1 MIWSATC
8 RVAGHRRTDK
18 MTWRRKGSTQGSS
31 MAEAAITLPVVVLL
45 TFAMVNL
52 SMAWYAAVAASN
64 AANYGARVG
73 SVSQTNPTVNAVTAA
88 QGRLDS
94 ISVGTYAISASGGGY
109 RGAQVNVVVDWAV
122 PNYIGSLIT
131 FIGGGDQMNFAGTA
145 LSTFRQEG
153 W

>member
-1 MIWSATC
+1 
-8 RVAGHRRTDK
+8 
-18 MTWRRKGSTQGSS
+18 MTWQRKGSKKGSS
-31 MAEAAITLPVVVLL
+31 MAESAITLPVVVLL

-52 SMAWYAAVAASN
+52 AMAWYAAVAASN

-73 SVSQTNPTVNAVTAA
+73 SVSQVNPAANAVAA
-88 QGRLDS
+88 TQGRLDA
-94 ISVGTYAISASGGGY
+94 ISVGTYAISANGGGY

-131 FIGGGDQMNFAGTA
+131 YIGGGDQMNFEGTA

>member
-1 MIWSATC
+1 
-8 RVAGHRRTDK
+8 
-18 MTWRRKGSTQGSS
+18 
-31 MAEAAITLPVVVLL
+31 MAEAAITLPVIMLL

-52 SMAWYAAVAASN
+52 AMAWYAAVAASN

-73 SVSQTNPTVNAVTAA
+73 SVSQTNPTGKAVTAA
-88 QGRLDS
+88 QGRLDIIS
-94 ISVGTYAISASGGGY
+94 IGTYAIRANGGGY

-131 FIGGGDQMNFAGTA
+131 YIGGGDQMNFAGTA

>member
-1 MIWSATC
+1 
-8 RVAGHRRTDK
+8 
-18 MTWRRKGSTQGSS
+18 MTWRRNNGKRGSS
-31 MAEAAITLPVVVLL
+31 MAEAAITLPVIMLL

-52 SMAWYAAVAASN
+52 AMAWYAAVAASN
-64 AANYGARVG
+64 AANYGARIG
-73 SVSQTNPTVNAVTAA
+73 SVSQTNPAVNAVSAT
-88 QGRLDS
+88 QGRLDA

-131 FIGGGDQMNFAGTA
+131 YIGGGGQMNFAGTA

>member
-1 MIWSATC
+1 M
-8 RVAGHRRTDK
+8 K
-18 MTWRRKGSTQGSS
+18 WRRVSGTGGSA

-52 SMAWYAAVAASN
+52 AMAWYAAVAASN

-73 SVSQTNPTVNAVTAA
+73 SVSQVDPAGHAVAAA
-88 QGRLDS
+88 QGRLDP
-94 ISVGTYAISASGGGY
+94 ITVGTYAISASGGGY
-109 RGAQVNVVVDWAV
+109 RGSQVNVMVDWAV

-131 FIGGGDQMNFAGTA
+131 YLGGGGQMNFAGTA

>member
-1 MIWSATC
+1 
-8 RVAGHRRTDK
+8 

-131 FIGGGDQMNFAGTA
+131 FIGGRRSDELCRHCPFYIPSGGLVNTSA
-145 LSTFRQEG
+145 
-153 W
+153 

>member
-1 MIWSATC
+1 MA
-8 RVAGHRRTDK
+8 
-18 MTWRRKGSTQGSS
+18 WRRKGSEQGSS

-52 SMAWYAAVAASN
+52 AMAWYAAVAASN

-73 SVSQTNPTVNAVTAA
+73 SVSQTNPTGNAVGAA
-88 QGRLDS
+88 QGRLDT
-94 ISVGTYAISASGGGY
+94 ITVGTYAISANGGGY
-109 RGAQVNVVVDWAV
+109 RGAQVNVLVEWAV

-131 FIGGGDQMNFAGTA
+131 YIGGGDQMNFAGTA

>member
-1 MIWSATC
+1 
-8 RVAGHRRTDK
+8 
-18 MTWRRKGSTQGSS
+18 MTWRRKNSRKGSS
-31 MAEAAITLPVVVLL
+31 MAEAAITLPVVVLM

-52 SMAWYAAVAASN
+52 AMAWYAAVAASN

-73 SVSQTNPTVNAVTAA
+73 SVSQTNATGNAITAA
-88 QGRLDS
+88 QGRLDT
-94 ISVGTYAISASGGGY
+94 ITVGSYAISASGGGY

-131 FIGGGDQMNFAGTA
+131 YIGGGDQMNFEGTA